1 MPKTVMMSG
10 GATCPSQ
17 VSRRKIG
24 SVRFVYS
31 GNVTC
36 QSFVIAWEDLPIIE
50 KMTAC
55 WKVSGEE
62 ICFGTPSELYSRG
75 EVCLHPS
82 DGQIW

>member
-1 MPKTVMMSG
+1 MMPKTVMMSG

-36 QSFVIAWEDLPIIE
+36 QSFIIAWKDLPTIE
-50 KMTAC
+50 KDDSLLEGVGGGNSFWNA
-55 WKVSGEE
+55 
-62 ICFGTPSELYSRG
+62 
-75 EVCLHPS
+75 
-82 DGQIW
+82 Q